1 MKNFWLDKMH
11 VGFILDGNGRWA
23 ANKSLPRSIGHKK
36 GAENVEDILKSCKEL
51 GISHVT
57 LYAFS
62 TENWSR
68 PVFEIKAL
76 MKLFHYY
83 LKKKLTMLYQENV
96 KVVIIGDITPFPK
109 FIKNYI
115 INLEELTK
123 NNDGMSLNLAMN
135 YGGRSEIVRATKG
148 IVKAVSEGTISAED
162 LDEQLFSQYLYTK
175 GQKDP
180 DLIIRTAGEK
190 RLSNFLLWQSAYS
203 ELYFVDKNWPD
214 FNQTDLID
222 ALDHYKSRKRKYGSL
237 EVSEKTTRE
246 RVI

>member
-1 MKNFWLDKMH
+1 MH

-36 GAENVEDILKSCKEL
+36 GAENVEDILKSCKDLE
-51 GISHVT
+51 ISHVT

-83 LKKKLTMLYQENV
+83 LKKKLTKLYQENV
-96 KVVIIGDITPFPK
+96 KVVIIGDVRPFPK
-109 FIKNYI
+109 VIKDYI
-115 INLEELTK
+115 KNLEELTK
-123 NNDGMSLNLAMN
+123 NNDGMLLNLAMN

-148 IVKAVSEGTISAED
+148 IVKAVSDGAISIED
-162 LDEQLFSQYLYTK
+162 LDEQLFAQYLYTK
-175 GQKDP
+175 KQKDP

-214 FNQTDLID
+214 FNRTDLID

-237 EVSEKTTRE
+237 ETNEKTPRK

>member
-1 MKNFWLDKMH
+1 MH
-11 VGFILDGNGRWA
+11 IGFILDGNGRWA
-23 ANKSLPRSIGHKK
+23 SNKSLPRSIGHKK
-36 GAENVEDILKSCKEL
+36 GAENVEEILKSCMDL

-68 PVFEIKAL
+68 PIFEIKTL

-96 KVVIIGDITPFPK
+96 KVVIIGDINPFPK
-109 FIKNYI
+109 VIKDYI
-115 INLEELTK
+115 KNLEELTK
-123 NNDGMSLNLAMN
+123 NNDGMLLNLAMN

-148 IVKAVSEGTISAED
+148 IVKAISDGSISVED
-162 LDEQLFSQYLYTK
+162 LDERLFAQYLYTQ

-203 ELYFVDKNWPD
+203 ELYFVEKNWPD
-214 FNQTDLID
+214 FNSFDLIK
-222 ALDHYKSRKRKYGSL
+222 ALDHYKLRKRKYGSL
-237 EVSEKTTRE
+237 EVSEKATQKQ
-246 RVI
+246 VI

>member
-1 MKNFWLDKMH
+1 MH
-11 VGFILDGNGRWA
+11 IGFILDGNGRWA

-36 GAENVEDILKSCKEL
+36 GAENVEAILKNCKEL
-51 GISHVT
+51 GISNVT

-68 PVFEIKAL
+68 PVFEVKAL

-96 KVVIIGDITPFPK
+96 KVVIIGDVSPFPK
-109 FIKNYI
+109 VIKGYI
-115 INLEELTK
+115 KNLEELTK
-123 NNDGMSLNLAMN
+123 NNDGMVLNLAMN
-135 YGGRSEIVRATKG
+135 YGGRAEIVRATKG
-148 IVKAVSEGTISAED
+148 IAKDFSDGIIKTED
-162 LDEQLFSQYLYTK
+162 FDEKLFSKYLYTD

-203 ELYFVDKNWPD
+203 ELYFVEKSWPD
-214 FNQTDLID
+214 FSQSDLLD
-222 ALDHYKSRKRKYGSL
+222 ALNYFKSRKRKYGSL
-237 EVSEKTTRE
+237 EESEECTKNQ
-246 RVI
+246 VI